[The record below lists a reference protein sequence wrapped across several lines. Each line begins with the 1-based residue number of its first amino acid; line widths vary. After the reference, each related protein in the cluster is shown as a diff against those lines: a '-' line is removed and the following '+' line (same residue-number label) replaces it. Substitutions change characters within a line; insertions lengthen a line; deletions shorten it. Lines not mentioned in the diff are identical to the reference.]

1 MSMPSRTPPNAAGP
15 TVDPLRELIE
25 FVSGEERSAPPK
37 ERRGPPVGR
46 TGSQAPDNF
55 TSEMVAA
62 LKEVV
67 AVLDGPE
74 MTTFFARSYAQGNAY
89 TGPQINMDRL
99 RALMAKGEERGF
111 IPKRAA

>member
-1 MSMPSRTPPNAAGP
+1 MSTPPNTTGP
-15 TVDPLRELIE
+15 VFDPLRELVE
-25 FVSGEERSAPPK
+25 FVSGEGRSAPST
-37 ERRGPPVGR
+37 EQRGPVAQHKGGEAQDR
-46 TGSQAPDNF
+46 F
-55 TSEMVAA
+55 TSEVIAA

-74 MTTFFARSYAQGNAY
+74 MATFFARSHAQGNAY

-99 RALMAKGEERGF
+99 RSLLAKAQERGF

>member
-37 ERRGPPVGR
+37 ERRGPPVDR
-46 TGSQAPDNF
+46 TGHQIQDDF

-62 LKEVV
+62 LTEVV

-74 MTTFFARSYAQGNAY
+74 MATFFARSYAQGNAY
-89 TGPQINMDRL
+89 TGPQVNLDRL
-99 RALMAKGEERGF
+99 RTLIAKAKERGV

>member
-1 MSMPSRTPPNAAGP
+1 MSTPPNTTGP
-15 TVDPLRELIE
+15 VLDPLRQLVE
-25 FVSGEERSAPPK
+25 FASGQGRSALSKGPREPPA
-37 ERRGPPVGR
+37 EPRSGPA
-46 TGSQAPDNF
+46 QDDF
-55 TSEMVAA
+55 TLEVVAA

-74 MTTFFARSYAQGNAY
+74 MATFFARAHAQGNAY

-99 RALMAKGEERGF
+99 RALLAKAQERGF

>member
-1 MSMPSRTPPNAAGP
+1 MSTPPRTPPHAAGP
-15 TVDPLRELIE
+15 VFDPLRELVE
-25 FVSGEERSAPPK
+25 FVSGEGRSAPST
-37 ERRGPPVGR
+37 EQRGPVAQQKGR
-46 TGSQAPDNF
+46 EAQDRF
-55 TSEMVAA
+55 TSEVIAA

-74 MTTFFARSYAQGNAY
+74 MTTFFARAHGQGNAY

-99 RALMAKGEERGF
+99 RSLLANAQERGF